1 MAILFPVLSQDPL
14 EPFCEL
20 VAVLSNVRY
29 LGERIR
35 DEFEGQRLNLEGI
48 FRAKGYRCLEYVARP
63 IFQASRTL
71 NHEP

>member
-1 MAILFPVLSQDPL
+1 MLSQDPL

-20 VAVLSNVRY
+20 VAVFSNVRY

-48 FRAKGYRCLEYVARP
+48 SRAKAYRCLECVARQ
-63 IFQASRTL
+63 IFQASTTL
-71 NHEP
+71 NPKP